1 MKINGEK
8 ETNMSLTLY
17 DGVMLTIVIV
27 CVIQGALKGMAWQ
40 LAPIASLVVGY
51 LFGVPLSTA
60 TAPWFGQPPLNGVF
74 SLITMYMLVS
84 LGVYLIARSLRESIE
99 KLKLVEFDRHLGALL
114 GGVKGVLFTTVLT
127 VGLLCVYPSAA
138 SMIVKSET
146 RGVAEQV
153 IGFVSPLLPKNVHDV
168 IDPYLKPIE
177 DLPDEEPRRSV
188 VKEEAP
194 FDVQETSEETPAE
207 TFTPRRRRSQAIYE
221 EDLTDTTDRSSRRF
235 EDESVEE
242 ESPPPKRRR
251 TTEDSSREYDSASE
265 DNAFGADPTQAFE
278 ESQPTKRR

>member
-1 MKINGEK
+1 
-8 ETNMSLTLY
+8 MSLSVY

-127 VGLLCVYPSAA
+127 VGLLCVFPSAA
-138 SMIVKSET
+138 GMIVHSES
-146 RGVAEQV
+146 RGVAENV
-153 IGFVSPLLPKNVHDV
+153 IDFVSPLLPKDVHQV
-168 IDPYLKPIE
+168 IAPYLRPIE
-177 DLPDEEPRRSV
+177 ELPDHEPRRPV
-188 VKEEAP
+188 VDEDAP
-194 FDVQETSEETPAE
+194 FDVRDQEDVVTSPSDS
-207 TFTPRRRRSQAIYE
+207 FTPRKRRSQTIYEDEDVISGDSQTWTDRPSRRDAEEAMEEESLPTRRRSR
-221 EDLTDTTDRSSRRF
+221 DF
-235 EDESVEE
+235 
-242 ESPPPKRRR
+242 
-251 TTEDSSREYDSASE
+251 SREYDSASE
-265 DNAFGADPTQAFE
+265 DGDFGADPSQAFE
-278 ESQPTKRR
+278 DEIPIKRR